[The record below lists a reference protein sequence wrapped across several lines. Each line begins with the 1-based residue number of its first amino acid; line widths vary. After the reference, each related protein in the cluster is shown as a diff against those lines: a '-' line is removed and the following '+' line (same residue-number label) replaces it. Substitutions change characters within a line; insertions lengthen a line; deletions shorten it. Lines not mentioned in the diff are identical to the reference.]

1 MNGATS
7 LDDFASLRA
16 IRDFI
21 VKRKSGSSS
30 ISSRFASPSTV
41 EPKFADSEPIVPS
54 TPVAQPTPGISTSE
68 LDAYLVNFVVEQTG
82 YPEDMIELDADLEG
96 DLGIDSI
103 KKAQLLGEL
112 NEKFH
117 FSTADDMNGATS
129 LDDFASLRA
138 IRDFMLKRLNVSE
151 TLAQPIV
158 APSQRNTG
166 STDEKR
172 KELLNHL
179 KKFVVEQT
187 GYPEDTVQLD
197 YDLETELGIDS
208 VKKAQLFGELAENY
222 AVFPLANHSL
232 EEYATLRQIYE
243 EVVKELV

>member
-1 MNGATS
+1 S
-7 LDDFASLRA
+7 LD
-16 IRDFI
+16 
-21 VKRKSGSSS
+21 
-30 ISSRFASPSTV
+30 
-41 EPKFADSEPIVPS
+41 EC
-54 TPVAQPTPGISTSE
+54 
-68 LDAYLVNFVVEQTG
+68 
-82 YPEDMIELDADLEG
+82 
-96 DLGIDSI
+96 
-103 KKAQLLGEL
+103 
-112 NEKFH
+112 
-117 FSTADDMNGATS
+117 
-129 LDDFASLRA
+129 ASLRA